1 MFVYERKVSF
11 IDYYINGIRSG
22 NIGVVRQK
30 VTEDILWLKVE
41 WLSGADA
48 GNLPWRMVITTA
60 DRKEQCHEIKQNTA
74 GNRWIY
80 QIPLE
85 ELNPDKSK
93 KIIFYFNDGNYG
105 IADLCCLPERQAVY
119 DRNLADEKPECGQ
132 KEEEGKN
139 EKIETD
145 TGSQRNE
152 KNIVSEI
159 IEEKN
164 VEDAVNQKE
173 LPASDCEESNEALAE
188 CLEAQP
194 DKWETIKKKYPILYP
209 FKGQGPYVSIKPVD
223 LQLLSPKYHGLADN
237 SYLMHGFYRYRHMI
251 LGEYSMEKGTFFYVG
266 VPGEFV
272 KKEQTSAAMF
282 GFEGYE
288 HSGDLGYY
296 LYRVEL

>member
-1 MFVYERKVSF
+1 MFVYNRKVSF

-30 VTEDILWLKVE
+30 VTEGILWLKVE
-41 WLSGADA
+41 WLRGADT
-48 GNLPWRMVITTA
+48 GNLPRRVVIATA
-60 DRKEQCHEIKQNTA
+60 DGKEQCHEIKQNTA
-74 GNRWIY
+74 GNRWVY
-80 QIPLE
+80 QILLE
-85 ELNPDKSK
+85 ELDPDKCK
-93 KIIFYFNDGNYG
+93 KIIFYFYDDNYG
-105 IADLCCLPERQAVY
+105 IADLCCLPKRQAMC
-119 DRNLADEKPECGQ
+119 DGNLEDEKPECGQ
-132 KEEEGKN
+132 TEAEEKAEADAIN
-139 EKIETD
+139 ERIEENT
-145 TGSQRNE
+145 
-152 KNIVSEI
+152 VSEI
-159 IEEKN
+159 IGEK
-164 VEDAVNQKE
+164 DMQ
-173 LPASDCEESNEALAE
+173 DCEESNEALAE

-223 LQLLSPKYHGLADN
+223 LQLLNRKYHHLSNN

-266 VPGEFV
+266 VPGEFI